1 MAVVLRTVRGDL
13 PAVRQ
18 QFTGVLEDDDTVA
31 EQAPALLWVSS
42 YGVSR
47 LAVGC

>member
-1 MAVVLRTVRGDL
+1 MAVMTVRSDL
-13 PAVRQ
+13 RAVRQ
-18 QFTGVLEDDDTVA
+18 QFTGVLEDDDTVT

-47 LAVGC
+47 LAIGC

>member
-1 MAVVLRTVRGDL
+1 MAVMTVRGDL
-13 PAVRQ
+13 RAVRQ
-18 QFTGVLEDDDTVA
+18 QFTGVLEDDDTVT